1 VKILVLGGTRFL
13 GRYFVEAALAKGHEL
28 TLFNRGQSNPDLF
41 ATVEQVRG
49 SREDLSPL
57 QGRQWD
63 AVLDT
68 CGFFPRIV
76 GKSARALADAVDHY
90 TFISS
95 ISVYPEDARGEVDE
109 SHPVATMAD
118 ETVEEITG
126 ETYGPLKA
134 LCEQAAEA
142 AMAGR
147 VLIVRP
153 GLIVGPHDMSDRFTY
168 WPVRVAR
175 GGEVLAPGRPER
187 AAEFIDVRDLANW
200 ILHMIEAKQTGVY
213 NATGPD
219 YPLTMQQTLAAC
231 KAGANSDAAFTWVDD
246 DFLLKNEVGV
256 FVELPLWIPDEYGG
270 NTIYRRDKAIAAG
283 LTFRPVAET
292 IADTLAWNATRPTDR
307 EWRAGL
313 KREREAELLRLWHAA
328 QADASSQH

>member
-1 VKILVLGGTRFL
+1 MNILMLGGTRFL
-13 GRYFVEAALAKGHEL
+13 GRYFVEAALRQGHTL

-41 ATVEQVRG
+41 PEVEQVRG

-57 QGRQWD
+57 AGRRWD
-63 AVLDT
+63 AALDT

-76 GKSARALADAVDHY
+76 SKSATALAEAVDHY

-95 ISVYPEDARGEVDE
+95 ISVYPEDAKGEVDE
-109 SHPVATMAD
+109 SDAVAMMAD

-147 VLIVRP
+147 TLVVRP
-153 GLIVGPHDMSDRFTY
+153 GLIVGLHDISDRFTY
-168 WPVRVAR
+168 WPVRVAK
-175 GGEVLAPGRPER
+175 GGETLAPGRGER
-187 AAEFIDVRDLANW
+187 TVEFIDVRDLANW
-200 ILHMIEAKQTGVY
+200 ILHMIEQKKTGVY

-219 YPLTMQQTLAAC
+219 YPLTMQQTLEAC
-231 KAGANSDAAFTWVDD
+231 KAVSNSDTSFTWVDD

-256 FVELPLWIPDEYGG
+256 FVEMPLWIPDEFGG
-270 NTIYRRDKAIAAG
+270 STIYKRDRAIAEG
-283 LTFRPVAET
+283 LTFRSLDET
-292 IADTLAWNATRPTDR
+292 IADMLAWNATRPADYQ
-307 EWRAGL
+307 WRAGL
-313 KREREAELLRLWHAA
+313 KAEREAELLQMWHETKA
-328 QADASSQH
+328 